1 MTEQLL
7 QPLKVALVAGEASGD
22 ILGAG
27 LMQDIRN
34 HCPQVEF
41 IGVGGAS

>member
-22 ILGAG
+22 ILGGGSYAG
-27 LMQDIRN
+27 YTKPL
-34 HCPQVEF
+34 PS
-41 IGVGGAS
+41 G